1 MSALLKDVKLS
12 EEAEK
17 SPFEKLPQ
25 RHKESEVITAP
36 SRSTFQEN
44 WGRLKKNKFAMTGM
58 YVLIAMIILA
68 IVCPIL
74 SPYNSYT
81 NDLDNQFAA
90 PSAAHW
96 FGTDNLG
103 RDLFTRAWMGVRISL
118 VVGFT
123 AAFID
128 LVIGVVYGGIMG
140 FAGKRVGNAMNKLA
154 EVLYAIPHLLVVIL
168 LGVVMG
174 SGLTTII
181 IALSITGW
189 ITMSWIV
196 RGQILQ
202 LQNQEYVL
210 AAQSMGASGS
220 RILFKHLIPNTL
232 GPIIVTVTLSVPSA
246 IFAEAFLSFLGLGV
260 QSPAASLGTLI
271 GEAIQ
276 TWTLYPWL
284 MIIPAS
290 LLCITMLAFNIFGDG
305 LQDAFDPK
313 MKK

>member
-1 MSALLKDVKLS
+1 
-12 EEAEK
+12 
-17 SPFEKLPQ
+17 
-25 RHKESEVITAP
+25 
-36 SRSTFQEN
+36 
-44 WGRLKKNKFAMTGM
+44 MTGM
-58 YVLIAMIILA
+58 YVLIVIIILS
-68 IVCPIL
+68 IVCPMLVYRIIRIRMIWII
-74 SPYNSYT
+74 T
-81 NDLDNQFAA
+81 FAA

-118 VVGFT
+118 IVGFT

-140 FAGKRVGNAMNKLA
+140 FAGSRLGGAMNKLA

-168 LGVVMG
+168 LSVVMG
-174 SGLTTII
+174 SGLYTII

-202 LQNQEYVL
+202 LKNQEYVL

-220 RILFKHLIPNTL
+220 RILFRHLIPNTL

-246 IFAEAFLSFLGLGV
+246 IFAEAFLSFLGSWRSVAGFI
-260 QSPAASLGTLI
+260 AWYIDRRGDLI
-271 GEAIQ
+271 MDALSMVDVYSGID
-276 TWTLYPWL
+276 
-284 MIIPAS
+284 
-290 LLCITMLAFNIFGDG
+290 CFGITMYAFNMFGDG

-313 MKK
+313 IKK